1 MKKHIASLVIPRNT
15 RWEKVFRAQS
25 TGIKNITGYNLMKNR
40 LLTIC
45 IALFLSISI
54 SAGAQPT
61 LQKDFSYVL
70 EVPSTITVG
79 SSPAHVYVLSD
90 SEGMAVFR
98 TQQDTLQWLYSSTGM
113 EQRGDKL
120 TADIRFAYLFGDSRR
135 LTVLEPTSV
144 LGVYSSTILP
154 ANPRDAKR
162 MDNNLYVALG
172 NKGLGKISLQTP
184 AAVDST
190 MDYIERSLLSRE
202 NIIDIEASS
211 DQLFAL
217 SANQK
222 LFRFNYDNEE
232 LNFDE
237 EIDISKALQKIFLID
252 NIIYGS
258 DDAGNIYELNSSG
271 DLSQLGSIDEPVT
284 KIEAWKNWVIIQG
297 SSNRVWTSYQNR
309 SPELWKDDAE
319 AGNYFTATGDDLW
332 LSENGNLSRIITSS
346 SNSKPEEAG
355 SSEITENYSGDI
367 SLKEI
372 SQKTVP
378 HTKSLLFPIEF
389 EDDIPANAVQIS
401 YRSDDIQHAQM
412 RGQSFYWQPTADD
425 VGNHRVKILASTNS
439 GSTDSTTVNIEVTS
453 FNAPPRFAPIRS
465 ISIPVGEEFTLP
477 IKATD
482 PDGNN
487 QELVRYLGVD
497 LPEGASINEKTGAF
511 TWTPT
516 ARQTGKNQFRVIATD
531 QYGAAKRT
539 DITINVVENPR
550 NTQDSN

>member
-1 MKKHIASLVIPRNT
+1 
-15 RWEKVFRAQS
+15 
-25 TGIKNITGYNLMKNR
+25 MKNR
-40 LLTIC
+40 LLTFFVVLFMG
-45 IALFLSISI
+45 IAIN
-54 SAGAQPT
+54 ADAQPT

-70 EVPSTITVG
+70 EIPSTITVG

-113 EQRGDKL
+113 EQRGYKL

-144 LGVYSSTILP
+144 LGVYSSTLLP

-162 MDNNLYVALG
+162 LDNNLYVALG
-172 NKGLGKISLQTP
+172 NKGLGKLSLRTP

-222 LFRFNYDNEE
+222 LFRFNYDNGT
-232 LNFDE
+232 LNLDE
-237 EIDISKALQKIFLID
+237 EIEIPETLQKIFLID
-252 NIIYGS
+252 NTMYGS
-258 DDAGNIYELNSSG
+258 NDAGNIYELNSSG
-271 DLSQLGSIDEPVT
+271 NLSQLGSIDEPIT
-284 KIEAWKNWVIIQG
+284 KIEAWKNWLIIQG
-297 SSNRVWTSYQNR
+297 NSNRVWTSYQNR

-319 AGNYFTATGDDLW
+319 AGNFFTVTGDDLW
-332 LSENGNLSRIITSS
+332 LSENDKISRIITSS
-346 SNSKPEEAG
+346 SSSESEEIG
-355 SSEITENYSGDI
+355 SSEITKNYSGNI
-367 SLKEI
+367 SLQSI
-372 SQKTVP
+372 SSKTVP
-378 HTKSLLFPIEF
+378 HTKPLLFPIEF
-389 EDDIPANAVQIS
+389 EQDIPAKAVQIS
-401 YRSDDIQHAQM
+401 YRSDDIQHAQI
-412 RGQSFYWQPTADD
+412 RGHSFYWEPTADD
-425 VGNHRVKILASTNS
+425 VGNHRVKIIASTNS
-439 GSTDSTTVNIEVTS
+439 GSTDSTTVDIEVSS

-487 QELVRYLGVD
+487 RELVRYLGVD
-497 LPEGASINEKTGAF
+497 LPEGASIDEKSGEF
-511 TWTPT
+511 IWTPT
-516 ARQTGKNQFRVIATD
+516 ARQVGENEFRVIATD
-531 QYGAAKRT
+531 QYGAAKST
-539 DITINVVENPR
+539 DITINVIENPR
-550 NTQDSN
+550 SNQANN